1 LASLRSVVRVGA
13 VVWTF
18 AMGFFELLITRPK
31 TPQARAD
38 WLHRFCAL
46 AAKRFGISIEVTGK
60 FPERGALISNHLSY
74 VDIVVFAAIHPCAF
88 VSKAEIARWPVVG
101 WMTTMAGTVY
111 VERGRGG
118 SAERARAGMQATA
131 NAGVPMVF
139 FPEGTTTNGETGML
153 KFHSGLLAQAM
164 STGEEVTGAYVH
176 YSLGGGNDAEASV
189 ANDICFWGDET
200 MWPHMF
206 RFMNLRN
213 VRAQVRFGDG
223 PIRFSNDVL
232 HRKQAAA
239 EAREAV
245 LRLAQSGAVTEELHH
260 F

>member
-1 LASLRSVVRVGA
+1 LASLRSVMRVGA
-13 VVWTF
+13 VVGTF
-18 AMGFFELLITRPK
+18 AMGFFELQLTRPK
-31 TPQARAD
+31 TPQARAE
-38 WLHRFCAL
+38 WLHRFCAR
-46 AAKRFGISIEVTGK
+46 AAKRFGIAIEVVGK

-74 VDIVVFAAIHPCAF
+74 IDIIVLAAIHPCVFA
-88 VSKAEIARWPVVG
+88 SKAEIASWPVVG

-111 VERGRGG
+111 VHRGRGG
-118 SAERARAGMQATA
+118 SAERARAGMIATA
-131 NAGVPMVF
+131 RAGVPMVF

-164 STGEEVTGAYVH
+164 STDEEVTAAYLR
-176 YSLGGGNDAEASV
+176 YSLGGGNDANASV

-206 RFMNLRN
+206 RFLNLRN
-213 VRAQVRFGDG
+213 VKAQVRFGDG

-232 HRKQAAA
+232 HRKLAAA

-245 LRLAQSGAVTEELHH
+245 LALAEGGPVTEELHH